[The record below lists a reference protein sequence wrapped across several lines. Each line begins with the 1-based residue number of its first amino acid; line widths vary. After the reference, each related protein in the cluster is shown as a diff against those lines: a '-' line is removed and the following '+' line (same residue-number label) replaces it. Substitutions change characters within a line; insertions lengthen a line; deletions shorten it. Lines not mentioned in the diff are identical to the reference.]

1 MPTRFNKRTRLLSGL
16 LTLAMLFSAAPVSA
30 FAAMGDSEH
39 RVYVGGNTLSG
50 ENPTLACGSGTV
62 TYDLETDTLTL
73 ENAQVPEGSYATSI
87 STSPNFAGDTL
98 TIYLVGEN
106 TVTRAG
112 IYCYGNL
119 IVTGPGSLNI
129 TTTADGSDGISA
141 EGDCTIRDTTITV
154 NTENGAAINSFRT
167 LTIEN
172 SNIEAASDMVGI
184 SAGTNSEYYP
194 SQGEIHLT
202 GGKIVTTS
210 TQKNGIYTN
219 GDLTVTD
226 VDLESTGY
234 WPALYAEG
242 DIELNGGK
250 AVVNSTGDCGIF
262 TQSSLTVK
270 NVNLQ
275 ADGYYAALLARG
287 DMELTGG
294 KVNATTVDDSAIFAN
309 GNMKLSGGQVTAE
322 SPKYSAINTS
332 GELTVEHTDLKATG
346 GWPALYADGDIT
358 LTGGKIEAEST
369 ENWAISTN
377 GNLSVNGGAKLHA
390 VSQGR
395 PAIGFGGMLNLGRA
409 EIEVKGVGG
418 SFFRNLADSAV
429 IGDDYRIAHLKAGSS
444 ADSAERMEWED
455 ASDTLHTCDYVS
467 FSVKHNHKFSDEMGW
482 DETYHWYKCMDPDCQ
497 SDEEDAQL
505 GKDVHQFND
514 EGICMICGY
523 ASAEDSSCEG
533 SGAAVVLV
541 GAAVAGAAYGVYE
554 LGTRAVLRCILPEG
568 TAIPRTKGELAL
580 LLWNEAG
587 RPETEPVSGIA
598 DLADIADPDTA
609 KAVQWAVDS
618 GILTRN
624 EDGTFHADKRI
635 SKIRVIR
642 SWKEQ
647 HP

>member
-16 LTLAMLFSAAPVSA
+16 LTLAMLFSTAPVPA

-73 ENAQVPEGSYATSI
+73 ENAQVPEGSHVTSI

-98 TIYLVGEN
+98 TIYLIGEN

-129 TTTADGSDGISA
+129 TTTADGSDGISV

-154 NTENGAAINSFRT
+154 NTENGAAINSFQT

-172 SNIEAASDMVGI
+172 SDIEAASDMVGI

-202 GGKIVTTS
+202 GGKIKTTS
-210 TQKNGIYTN
+210 TESNGIYTN

-250 AVVNSTGDCGIF
+250 AVIDSAGDCGIF

-270 NVNLQ
+270 NVDLKAN
-275 ADGYYAALLARG
+275 GYYAALLARG

-294 KVNATTVDDSAIFAN
+294 KIAAESAADCAIF
-309 GNMKLSGGQVTAE
+309 T
-322 SPKYSAINTS
+322 PK
-332 GELTVEHTDLKATG
+332 D
-346 GWPALYADGDIT
+346 
-358 LTGGKIEAEST
+358 
-369 ENWAISTN
+369 
-377 GNLSVNGGAKLHA
+377 LSVNGNAKVLA
-390 VSQGR
+390 SSESQA
-395 PAIGFGGMLNLGRA
+395 AIVFNGNLNLGRA
-409 EIEVKGVGG
+409 SIEAKGAGN
-418 SFFRNLADSAV
+418 SFRTSLPDHTV
-429 IGDDYRIAHLKAGSS
+429 LRDGCRITGIKAGSS
-444 ADSAERMEWED
+444 AVLAERMEWED
-455 ASDTLHTCDYVS
+455 AKDTLHLYDYVS

-482 DETYHWYKCMDPDCQ
+482 DETYHWYKCMDPDCL

-523 ASAEDSSCEG
+523 APAEDVSCEG

-568 TAIPRTKGELAL
+568 AAIPKTKGELAL

-587 RPETEPVSGIA
+587 RPENEAVSEIA

-609 KAVQWAVDS
+609 KAVQWVVDN

-624 EDGTFHADKRI
+624 EDGTFRADKRI